1 MTTNFRPPINSRPTE
16 ALIGIKYSSTDY
28 WQQEAI
34 DQATIELELRGVT
47 KEEEEKLL
55 DKWQRLVELEEKRE
69 QKRLE
74 RNEQE
79 GYKKVEMI
87 EIFFTAPLIFL
98 GKWHAGLS
106 LFELREN
113 NFKRKYDQ
121 RLYLLIAGTASWMLY
136 IGFSV

>member
-16 ALIGIKYSSTDY
+16 ELIGIKHSSTDY

-34 DQATIELELRGVT
+34 DQATIELKHRGVT

-55 DKWQRLVELEEKRE
+55 DKWERLEEQKE
-69 QKRLE
+69 QRRLE

-79 GYKKVEMI
+79 GYKKVEMV
-87 EIFFTAPLIFL
+87 EIFLTAPLIFL

-106 LFELREN
+106 LFELRED
-113 NFKRKYDQ
+113 NFKKKYSQ
-121 RLYLLIAGTASWMLY
+121 RLYLLISGTVSWILY
-136 IGFSV
+136 IALSV